1 MSKTS
6 RNSMLARRPD
16 KRPLVI
22 TRSTFVGAGSYVGH
36 WLGDNVSA
44 WDQYRIS
51 IRHLLQ
57 FVSFFQVPMVR
68 SSRYYEI
75 HKLLTTLG
83 WSRRLW
89 LPRRY
94 HRKPLRALDNPR
106 RLLPLLPQPQ
116 RRRSALPRSVSLGI
130 CFRRCE
136 KGDRYPIPI
145 ARLHIYSAAQA
156 DRRRYSDALPIMV
169 NYPCQ
174 APHHPLRY

>member
-36 WLGDNVSA
+36 WLGDNISA
-44 WDQYRIS
+44 WDQYRTS

-68 SSRYYEI
+68 SPCSYEI
-75 HKLLTTLG
+75 HKFLTTLG

-89 LPRRY
+89 LPRRDN
-94 HRKPLRALDNPR
+94 RKPLCALDNPR
-106 RLLPLLPQPQ
+106 RVLPLLPQPQ
-116 RRRSALPRSVSLGI
+116 RRRVSLPRSVSLGI
-130 CFRRCE
+130 RFCRSE

-145 ARLHIYSAAQA
+145 ARLHLHSAA
-156 DRRRYSDALPIMV
+156 
-169 NYPCQ
+169 
-174 APHHPLRY
+174 